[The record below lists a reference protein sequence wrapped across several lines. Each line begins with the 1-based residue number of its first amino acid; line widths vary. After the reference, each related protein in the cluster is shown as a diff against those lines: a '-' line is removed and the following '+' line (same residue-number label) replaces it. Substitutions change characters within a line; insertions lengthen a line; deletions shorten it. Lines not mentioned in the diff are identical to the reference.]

1 MSAGAGAGAG
11 TSAGT
16 SAGAD
21 TGTGASAGAG
31 TDAGADADGLSAKA
45 QAASGLRLAFST
57 LTAFPIGPPPQVDRS
72 VAGRA
77 MACAPVVGAA
87 LGAAAASAAAGLGWW
102 TSDPL
107 VAATAGIAALAALT
121 RGLHLDGL
129 ADTADGLGSA
139 RPAAE
144 ALRVMKASDIGPF
157 GVITLLLALLGQVLL
172 LASAWSR
179 HGAWY
184 GACAIAAACVAGRLA
199 VTWACRPGVP
209 SARPDGL
216 GAWVA
221 GSVSRRSVGGA
232 TAAALAAA
240 SVAGICVTDGAR
252 WLLWPAA
259 IAAGLATSAV
269 LLRHT
274 TRRFGGITGDVLGAL
289 VETGFTAALVVLAR

>member
-1 MSAGAGAGAG
+1 MR
-11 TSAGT
+11 
-16 SAGAD
+16 
-21 TGTGASAGAG
+21 
-31 TDAGADADGLSAKA
+31 
-45 QAASGLRLAFST
+45 GLRLAFST
-57 LTAFPIGPPPQVDRS
+57 LTALPVGPPSEVDRS

-77 MACAPVVGAA
+77 MACAPIVGAV
-87 LGAAAASAAAGLGWW
+87 LGAAAGAVGAGLGWW
-102 TSDPL
+102 ASSPV
-107 VAATAGIAALAALT
+107 VAAVAGVGTLAALT

-139 RPAAE
+139 RPAAD

-157 GVITLLLALLGQVLL
+157 GVITLVLALLGQVLL
-172 LASAWSR
+172 LASAWGR

-184 GACAIAAACVAGRLA
+184 GACAIAVACVTGRLA

-221 GSVSRRSVGGA
+221 GSVSPVAVGA
-232 TAAALAAA
+232 MSAAVLVAAG
-240 SVAGICVTDGAR
+240 VAGYCVSDEAAR

-259 IAAGLATSAV
+259 VVIGVGTSAV

-274 TRRFGGITGDVLGAL
+274 IRRFGGITGDVLGAL
-289 VETGFTAALVVLAR
+289 VEVGFTAALVVTAR